1 MADRKFPALSQT
13 SKRKAIG
20 NCAQTKKSGQLKV
33 KGESTLKSGKF
44 TGGYE

>member
-1 MADRKFPALSQT
+1 MAKKFVAVSQT

-20 NCAQTKKSGQLKV
+20 NCADTKKSGQLKV
-33 KGESTLKSGKF
+33 KGEGTLKSGKF